1 MRRTSMITVALLT
14 AVLGLYATAWTA
26 GNDRT
31 LVLQLKGKGIG
42 ETRAIPPVT
51 ASGTREGNCFD
62 VDLFDVVTHRHMGT
76 ATRCFA
82 DVNTVGTGMALTETT
97 YFRLKEGTI
106 VSRNRTIVQPTIDGS
121 PDITHMAM
129 AAPEAYNNTILADAG
144 SGAFKGVPGS
154 VRLAGLMDMRQ
165 FRERNEI
172 ALDDI
177 AVIELTDRDARL
189 HQVQRR
195 LQAAGFYNG
204 PIDGFPGPETRTALR
219 QYQARHGLPTTGE
232 VDEATLRALG
242 VNMVSEPINRDT
254 GLHQVQRRLQ
264 AAGLYTGPI
273 DGVPGPG
280 TRTALRQYQVKH
292 GLPATGEVD
301 EATRRALGVY

>member
-1 MRRTSMITVALLT
+1 MLI
-14 AVLGLYATAWTA
+14 AVLGLSATAWTA
-26 GNDRT
+26 GNGRT
-31 LVLQLKGKGIG
+31 LVMQLKGKDIG
-42 ETRAIPPVT
+42 ETRTIPPVT

-62 VDLFDVVTHRHMGT
+62 VDLFDVTTNRHAGT

-82 DVNTVGTGMALTETT
+82 DINTIGTGMALTETT

-106 VSRNRTIVQPTIDGS
+106 VSRSRTIVQPTIDGS
-121 PDITHMAM
+121 PDVTHIAM
-129 AAPEAYNNTILADAG
+129 ATPETYDNTILADAG

-177 AVIELTDRDARL
+177 AVIELIDRDARLHQVQKRLQAAGFYTGPIDGVPGPETRTALRQYQAKHGLPATGELDEATRRALGVNMVQEATDRTASL

-195 LQAAGFYNG
+195 LQAAGFY
-204 PIDGFPGPETRTALR
+204 
-219 QYQARHGLPTTGE
+219 
-232 VDEATLRALG
+232 
-242 VNMVSEPINRDT
+242 
-254 GLHQVQRRLQ
+254 
-264 AAGLYTGPI
+264 TGPI
-273 DGVPGPG
+273 DGVPGPE

-292 GLPATGEVD
+292 GLPATGEPD